1 MVGDNLSLDG
11 GAAAVGIDT
20 LLLPMP
26 AEFGPRG
33 LDVIL
38 GMLG

>member
-1 MVGDNLSLDG
+1 MVGDRVSHDG
-11 GAAAVGIDT
+11 GAAAVGVDT
-20 LLLPMP
+20 LILP
-26 AEFGPRG
+26 ARREFGPRG